1 MSFELGMPGFISQLF
16 HFLTREP
23 TQVNSLP
30 QTLGFL
36 FGTTR
41 MMTGL
46 TVPGVKVRLE

>member
-1 MSFELGMPGFISQLF
+1 MSFELSIPGFISQLF
-16 HFLTREP
+16 HFLSREP
-23 TQVNSLP
+23 GQVNSVP

>member
-1 MSFELGMPGFISQLF
+1 MSFELGMPGFTSQLF
-16 HFLTREP
+16 HFLTRELG
-23 TQVNSLP
+23 QVNSLP

-46 TVPGVKVRLE
+46 MVPGVKVRLE